1 MKNFYKVTDVNVK
14 DVMDSLNA
22 HPELWGHRLPIRTA
36 FPNSPQREADDIIFR
51 FNDLSQHVTQDT
63 LPQIFDD
70 IKCVWFPPVLVMPII
85 NVLSL
90 FIMQAVHGEE
100 LGRVM
105 ITKLPPGGVIHPHV
119 DEGGYADYYDRF
131 HLCLSSGDHNVF
143 QAGDEIITMNPGELY
158 WFNRKAEH
166 SVSNDDDVDRIHL
179 IIDCRIFYARNVA
192 VQRIPQ

>member
-1 MKNFYKVTDVNVK
+1 MTMKNFYKVTDVNVK

-51 FNDLSQHVTQDT
+51 FNDLSQHITQDT

-119 DEGGYADYYDRF
+119 DEGGYAFNIDFSIGNFIETQYFLNQLLVAFILADY
-131 HLCLSSGDHNVF
+131 HNLMSF
-143 QAGDEIITMNPGELY
+143 KIGQG
-158 WFNRKAEH
+158 F
-166 SVSNDDDVDRIHL
+166 
-179 IIDCRIFYARNVA
+179 
-192 VQRIPQ
+192 